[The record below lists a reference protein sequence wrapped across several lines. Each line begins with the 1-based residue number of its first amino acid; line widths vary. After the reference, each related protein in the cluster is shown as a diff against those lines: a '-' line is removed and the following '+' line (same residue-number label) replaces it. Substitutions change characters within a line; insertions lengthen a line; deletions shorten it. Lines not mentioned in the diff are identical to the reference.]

1 MKNFLLSCRS
11 IRRPAVDGSGDAV
24 GERMDD
30 GGAKSHVAVVV
41 GSSSGGDGAAKVRL
55 RIVLL
60 PFRTNR
66 FNENLVFLARI
77 LDVIPYKCIFDN
89 IK

>member
-1 MKNFLLSCRS
+1 MKNFLLSRRS
-11 IRRPAVDGSGDAV
+11 VRRPAVDGSGDAV

-41 GSSSGGDGAAKVRL
+41 GSSGGDGRAAKVRL

-66 FNENLVFLARI
+66 FNENVVFLARI
-77 LDVIPYKCIFDN
+77 LDVRPYICIF
-89 IK
+89 